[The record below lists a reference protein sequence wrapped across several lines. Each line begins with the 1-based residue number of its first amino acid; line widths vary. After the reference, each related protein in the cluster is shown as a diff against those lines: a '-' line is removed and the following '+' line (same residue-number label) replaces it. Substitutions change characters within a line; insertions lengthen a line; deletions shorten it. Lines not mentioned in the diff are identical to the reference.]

1 VSHSAPFG
9 HADVTGSPDA
19 NAFRST
25 GREDDGTGLYY
36 YRARYY
42 DPTRSRFVSQDP
54 IGLAGGVNGYAYG
67 ANSPTNWI
75 DPQGTWIIPAAAIAV
90 SASVPVLVLYLIN
103 KCMDSCR
110 QGNPCDD
117 LEDPSRGANIKKC
130 LDRCTFGLEFLGW
143 HSPKGS
149 AVKAGSKAGQTIGR
163 AVSGE

>member
-1 VSHSAPFG
+1 M
-9 HADVTGSPDA
+9 
-19 NAFRST
+19 
-25 GREDDGTGLYY
+25 
-36 YRARYY
+36 
-42 DPTRSRFVSQDP
+42 
-54 IGLAGGVNGYAYG
+54 AGGINGYAYG

-103 KCMDSCR
+103 KCIDSCK
-110 QGNPCDD
+110 QENPCDD

-149 AVKAGSKAGQTIGR
+149 AVKAGSKAGQAIGR